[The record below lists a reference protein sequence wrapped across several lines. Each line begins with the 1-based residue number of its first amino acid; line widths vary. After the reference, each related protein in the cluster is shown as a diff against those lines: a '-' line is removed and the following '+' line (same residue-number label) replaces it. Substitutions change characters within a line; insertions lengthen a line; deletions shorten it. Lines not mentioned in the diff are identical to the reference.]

1 MDRDLLRLEFEKY
14 DLGLEGDL
22 GAGSR
27 RKAAVSKARNSA
39 LLREIDSFQRKMQTR
54 ILACPLKDR
63 RIEMQKRFIDKSLK
77 PNLDMWLAEVQK
89 HQSY

>member
-1 MDRDLLRLEFEKY
+1 MRLEFEKY
-14 DLGLEGDL
+14 DLGEPDQ
-22 GAGSR
+22 GAWG
-27 RKAAVSKARNSA
+27 RKAALAKARNAA

>member
-1 MDRDLLRLEFEKY
+1 MRLEFEKY

-22 GAGSR
+22 AACSR

-77 PNLDMWLAEVQK
+77 PNLEMWLAEVQK